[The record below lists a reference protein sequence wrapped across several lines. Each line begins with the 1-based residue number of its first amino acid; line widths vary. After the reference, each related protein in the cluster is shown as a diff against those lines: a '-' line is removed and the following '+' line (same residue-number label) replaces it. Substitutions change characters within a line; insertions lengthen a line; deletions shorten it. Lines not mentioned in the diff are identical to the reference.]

1 MAIPFSEIR
10 IGQKFASSRV
20 TITETHIVLFAG
32 LTGDFN
38 PLHMDAQFMETSPY
52 GKRIAHGMLGHS
64 LSTGLRSGIDDWNIQ
79 AFLETQR
86 KFVAPIFAG
95 DTLHYDA
102 EVEDVR
108 ESRSRPGSGI
118 VRVKMELV
126 NQRGEVL
133 QSGADVLM
141 IGGPT

>member
-1 MAIPFSEIR
+1 MGIPFAEIR
-10 IGQKFASSRV
+10 VGQKFTSSRV
-20 TITETHIVLFAG
+20 TVTETHIVLFAG

-38 PLHMDAQFMETSPY
+38 PLHMDAQFMEASPY

-102 EVEDVR
+102 EVEEVR
-108 ESRSRPGSGI
+108 ESRSRPGGGI
-118 VRVKMELV
+118 VRIKMELV
-126 NQRGEVL
+126 NQRGEAL

-141 IGGPT
+141 IGGGT

>member
-1 MAIPFSEIR
+1 MGIPFAEIR
-10 IGQKFASSRV
+10 IGLKFTSSRV

-38 PLHMDAQFMETSPY
+38 PLHMDAQFMEASSY

-79 AFLETQR
+79 AFLETHR

-102 EVEDVR
+102 EVEDAR
-108 ESRSRPGSGI
+108 ESRSRPSSGI
-118 VRVKMELV
+118 VRVKMDLV
-126 NQRGEVL
+126 NQRNETL
-133 QSGADVLM
+133 QSGSDVLM
-141 IGGPT
+141 VGGPT